1 MTLLSR
7 SLPIVVLLFAA
18 LPATADD
25 WAKKMFS
32 QTSHD
37 FRTVGRGAKAEYYF
51 EFTNP
56 YKEDVRVAS
65 VSTSCGCTTPTVTQ
79 KLVKSRETA
88 AVIAKLNTDT
98 HIGDKSAV
106 ITVIFDRPYYS
117 EVQLQVRGHI
127 RTDVTFSP
135 TEVNFGEITI
145 GQSKQQDVVVT
156 HTGAANW
163 EIRDV
168 RSHCA
173 DLAVVLGPQERFPGG
188 VRYRMRVSTRG
199 ELPAGDIRELLT
211 LVTNDSHFP
220 TINMSVT
227 GRVRPSLE
235 VSPAALNLGN
245 LKAGETVEKRLVI
258 RADQEFA
265 IRNVTC
271 EDPRFRFD
279 VPAGQ
284 KKLHFVKVFFTADD
298 QAGSI
303 SRTINIATDYGT
315 GQSTECLVSGS
326 VTP

>member
-1 MTLLSR
+1 MPPMSRTL
-7 SLPIVVLLFAA
+7 PVVLLLFAA
-18 LPATADD
+18 LPAAADD

-37 FRTVGRGAKAEYYF
+37 FRTVGRGATAEYHF

-79 KLVKSRETA
+79 RLIKSRETA
-88 AVIAKLNTDT
+88 AVVAKLNTDS

-127 RTDVTFSP
+127 RTDVVFNP
-135 TEVNFGEITI
+135 AEVNFGELTT
-145 GQSKQQDVVVT
+145 GQSKQQDVLVT
-156 HTGAANW
+156 HTGPANW

-168 RSHCA
+168 RSHCV
-173 DLAVVLGPQERFPGG
+173 DLAVALGPQERIPGG

-211 LVTNDSHFP
+211 LVTNDPNFP
-220 TINMSVT
+220 TINMAVT
-227 GRVRPSLE
+227 GRVRPNLE

-245 LKAGETVEKRLVI
+245 VRPGETVEKRLVV

-265 IRNVTC
+265 LRSVTC
-271 EDPRFRFD
+271 EDPRFHFE

-284 KKLHFVKVFFTADD
+284 KKLHFVKAFFTADD
-298 QAGSI
+298 QVGSF
-303 SRTINIATDYGT
+303 SRTIKIATDYGT
-315 GQSTECLVSGS
+315 GQTTECLVSGS
-326 VTP
+326 VGP

>member
-1 MTLLSR
+1 MTPMSR
-7 SLPIVVLLFAA
+7 SLPVILLLFVA

-37 FRTVGRGAKAEYYF
+37 FRTVGRGATAEYHF

-79 KLVKSRETA
+79 KLIKSRETA

-117 EVQLQVRGHI
+117 EVQLNVRGHI
-127 RTDVTFSP
+127 RTDVVFSP
-135 TEVNFGEITI
+135 AEVNFGELTV

-156 HTGAANW
+156 HTGRTNW

-168 RSHCA
+168 RSHCV
-173 DLAVVLGPQERFPGG
+173 DLAVVLGPQERVPGG

-211 LVTNDSHFP
+211 LVTTDASFP
-220 TINMSVT
+220 TIDMAVT

-235 VSPAALNLGN
+235 VSPAALSLGN
-245 LKAGETVEKRLVI
+245 LRPGETVEKRLVI

-265 IRNVTC
+265 IRGVAC
-271 EDPRFRFD
+271 EDPRFQFEA
-279 VPAGQ
+279 PAGQ
-284 KKLHFVKVFFTADD
+284 KKLHFVKAFFTADD
-298 QAGSI
+298 QTGSF
-303 SRTINIATDYGT
+303 SRTIKITTDYGT
-315 GQSTECLVSGS
+315 GQATECLVSGT
-326 VTP
+326 VAP

>member
-1 MTLLSR
+1 MSR
-7 SLPIVVLLFAA
+7 SLPVILLLFVA

-37 FRTVGRGAKAEYYF
+37 FRTVGRGATAEYHF

-79 KLVKSRETA
+79 KLIKSRETA

-117 EVQLQVRGHI
+117 EVQLNVRGHI
-127 RTDVTFSP
+127 RTDVVFSP
-135 TEVNFGEITI
+135 AEVNFGELTV
-145 GQSKQQDVVVT
+145 GQSKHQDVIVT
-156 HTGAANW
+156 HTGRANW

-168 RSHCA
+168 RSHCV
-173 DLAVVLGPQERFPGG
+173 DLAVVLGPQERVPGG

-199 ELPAGDIRELLT
+199 ELPTGDIRELLT
-211 LVTNDSHFP
+211 LVTTDASFP
-220 TINMSVT
+220 TIDMAVT

-235 VSPAALNLGN
+235 VSPAALSLGN
-245 LKAGETVEKRLVI
+245 LRPGETVEKRLVI

-265 IRNVTC
+265 IRSVAC
-271 EDPRFRFD
+271 EDPRFQFEA
-279 VPAGQ
+279 PAGQ
-284 KKLHFVKVFFTADD
+284 KKLHFVKALFTADD
-298 QAGSI
+298 QTGSF
-303 SRTINIATDYGT
+303 SRTIKITTDYGT
-315 GQSTECLVSGS
+315 GQATECLVSGT
-326 VTP
+326 VAP